1 MEVNLSEFL
10 NKTNKQKKLDSIIA
24 KLRKLSRVGPLP
36 TIERSNMI
44 VVKYN
49 LRQAETN
56 LKNFQAKAKELRET
70 HLRQSTKEAEA
81 DENFTHAR

>member
-1 MEVNLSEFL
+1 
-10 NKTNKQKKLDSIIA
+10 
-24 KLRKLSRVGPLP
+24 
-36 TIERSNMI
+36 MI